1 MRMMR
6 AAIVAVG
13 VLSATMASHEVQAQS
28 AAIAVQSRA
37 YSMFG
42 CAVSQTVATSFCLP
56 SQWRFR
62 QGYLSGAPATYTE
75 WGAWFPTLNC
85 GWGSYS
91 SFFSAPVGTDCGSW
105 LSLPTFPGW
114 QFAFYPDYLIRT
126 TDGRLIPTQNDGD
139 LYAPLDWEMSQLQL
153 RIYAEDRSQPYG
165 QQHWFTY
172 TASVTPE
179 PATLTLLA
187 GGLAGV
193 GALVRRRRQ
202 GRERREG

>member
-6 AAIVAVG
+6 AAMVAVG
-13 VLSATMASHEVQAQS
+13 LFTASVASHQAQAQS
-28 AAIAVQSRA
+28 ASVAVQTRA

-91 SFFSAPVGTDCGSW
+91 TFFSAPVGTDCGSW
-105 LSLPTFPGW
+105 LNLPNFPGW

-126 TDGRLIPTQNDGD
+126 TDGRAIPTQNDGD
-139 LYAPLDWEMSQLQL
+139 LYAPLDWQMSQLQL
-153 RIYAEDRSQPYG
+153 RIYAEDRNQYG

-179 PATLTLLA
+179 PATLTLLV

-193 GALVRRRRQ
+193 GALVRRRRK
-202 GRERREG
+202 GPGGSAA